1 MNHVSPKLI
10 LIRHGQSEWN
20 KRNIFT
26 GWVDVPLSS
35 VGIEEALTAGKI
47 VSHIPFDIIFT
58 SSLIRAQMTALF
70 VMSAQKSDKTPVFI
84 HSGQGKIQ
92 SWSKSYNKAA
102 QENTIPVIP
111 AWELNERMYGTL
123 QGLNKDETR
132 KKYGKEQVE
141 IWRRSFDV
149 APPEGESLEM
159 TAKRSIPYFTEEII
173 PYLIAGKN
181 VLVAAHGNSL
191 RSIVMDLDQLTK
203 EEVLKL
209 EIPTGKPL
217 CYRFEE
223 GRFEKEAL
231 S

>member
-1 MNHVSPKLI
+1 MKRDLSKLI
-10 LIRHGQSEWN
+10 LIRHGQSDWN
-20 KRNIFT
+20 RRNLFT
-26 GWVDVPLSS
+26 GWVDVPLSA
-35 VGIEEALTAGKI
+35 VGVEEALSAGKT

-58 SSLIRAQMTALF
+58 SSLIRAQMTAML
-70 VMSAQKSDKTPVFI
+70 VMSVHTSDKTPVFM

-92 SWSKSYNKAA
+92 SWGKNYNEESKESM
-102 QENTIPVIP
+102 IPVIP
-111 AWELNERMYGTL
+111 AWELNERMYGKL
-123 QGLNKDETR
+123 QGFDKDEMR
-132 KKYGKEQVE
+132 KKFGKEQVE

-159 TAKRSIPYFTEEII
+159 TAKRSIPYFEEEIV
-173 PYLIAGKN
+173 PYLSAGKN

-203 EEVLKL
+203 QEVLAL

-217 CYRFEE
+217 CYRFAD

-231 S
+231 N